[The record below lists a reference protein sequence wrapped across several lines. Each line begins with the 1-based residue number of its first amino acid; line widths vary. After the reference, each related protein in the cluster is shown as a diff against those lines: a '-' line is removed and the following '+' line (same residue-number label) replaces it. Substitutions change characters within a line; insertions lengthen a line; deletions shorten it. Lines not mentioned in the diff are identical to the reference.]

1 MKCIYY
7 KQTIALL
14 GDVYG
19 QLTNHSMA
27 LITAVPS
34 VRRQRPIW
42 RRRTRRRRRRRSLRA
57 QASMPASFNH
67 FTIW

>member
-34 VRRQRPIW
+34 ARRQRPIW
-42 RRRTRRRRRRRSLRA
+42 RRRTRRRRRSLRA
-57 QASMPASFNH
+57 QAEASMPASF
-67 FTIW
+67 